1 MVVRSL
7 PAVAL
12 TISFM
17 DCISRGDV
25 QGLVELMSPD
35 DRLEVFDGAP
45 VVGRDANVDAWRG
58 YFDRFPQCVIY
69 PRRIGQVGDVVAV
82 LGHATGSHQGLP
94 DPDERELSF
103 SAAPWARARKRP
115 LPCGLASPQIPG
127 ANRAC
132 SRSGASSRGLSSS
145 MVVFSRSVTKAT
157 VPAMQEESAMK
168 IPARP
173 EMKFLGKFGGAIV
186 GAVHMTRDTAW
197 EMHPN
202 GDECLHL
209 LSGAVDVV
217 TEEARGGRV
226 TELRAGGACVVPRGR
241 WHRLVVREPGD
252 LLFITP
258 TLGTQH
264 RDVVDPT
271 QSKRDG

>member
-1 MVVRSL
+1 MRAQALWAEHAAFMNALATDGFVVL
-7 PAVAL
+7 GGPVGPGEEE
-12 TISFM
+12 T
-17 DCISRGDV
+17 G
-25 QGLVELMSPD
+25 
-35 DRLEVFDGAP
+35 RLAGS
-45 VVGRDANVDAWRG
+45 
-58 YFDRFPQCVIY
+58 
-69 PRRIGQVGDVVAV
+69 PRRRSPERIGLARD
-82 LGHATGSHQGLP
+82 
-94 DPDERELSF
+94 
-103 SAAPWARARKRP
+103 RAR
-115 LPCGLASPQIPG
+115 
-127 ANRAC
+127 RAVDYP
-132 SRSGASSRGLSSS
+132 SRWS
-145 MVVFSRSVTKAT
+145 FSRSVTKAT
-157 VPAMQEESAMK
+157 VPAMQEESVMK
-168 IPARP
+168 IPAQP
-173 EMKFLGKFGGAIV
+173 EMKFLGKFGGAIA

-217 TEEARGGRV
+217 TEEAPGGRV
-226 TELRAGGACVVPRGR
+226 TELRAGGACVVLRGR